1 MPGRLENKVAL
12 VVGAGS
18 IAPGWGNGK
27 ATAVLFAREGARVL
41 AADLRLEA
49 AQETVDIIE
58 REGGTATAV
67 AVDVADS
74 ETVAAMVRRCI
85 ELHGRIDVLHNN
97 VGIIDMDAEDEEA
110 AWDRVHSVNLKG
122 TWLSCR
128 AALPIMQKQGSG
140 AIVNVSS
147 IAALRYGGAQYMVYG
162 ASKVGVLSLTRD
174 LALKHAREGIRVNA
188 VIPGLIDTPMVE
200 VGYRGRVAP
209 DELEALRELRRD
221 ASPTGAM
228 GTAWDVAHAALF
240 LAGDEARYVN
250 ATEIVVD
257 GGLTHGL
264 PQVGASREG

>member
-67 AVDVADS
+67 AVDVAES

-97 VGIIDMDAEDEEA
+97 VGI
-110 AWDRVHSVNLKG
+110 
-122 TWLSCR
+122 
-128 AALPIMQKQGSG
+128 
-140 AIVNVSS
+140 
-147 IAALRYGGAQYMVYG
+147 
-162 ASKVGVLSLTRD
+162 
-174 LALKHAREGIRVNA
+174 
-188 VIPGLIDTPMVE
+188 
-200 VGYRGRVAP
+200 
-209 DELEALRELRRD
+209 
-221 ASPTGAM
+221 
-228 GTAWDVAHAALF
+228 
-240 LAGDEARYVN
+240 
-250 ATEIVVD
+250 
-257 GGLTHGL
+257 
-264 PQVGASREG
+264 